1 SCIEGGFSWNEMDVC
16 SPLKPDSKL
25 KHRPLTPLR
34 VVRGVI
40 CLVVFLSTAFMI
52 LVCFAPI
59 IAVILRLLSIHCSRK
74 AISLLFGIWL
84 ALWPFLFEK
93 INGTKV
99 VFTGDTVPPK
109 ERTLL
114 IANHKTEVD
123 WMYLWDLALR
133 KGSLGHI
140 KYVLKSSLMKL
151 PVFGWG
157 FHVLEFIP
165 LKRKWEVDEP
175 VMRKLLSSF
184 ADPADPLWLAIFPEG
199 TDYNEEKCK
208 KSQIFAAETGLPV
221 LSHVLLPRTKGFC
234 ACLEALRSSLDAVY
248 DLTIAYKNQCPSFMD
263 NAFGVDPS
271 EVHIHVRRIP
281 IEDIPESIADAASW
295 LTDTF
300 QLKDNLLS
308 DFNTRGHFPSEGGGG
323 GGGGS
328 EEELSTLKCL
338 VNFML
343 VVVLTVVLIYLTI
356 FSTVWFKIY
365 IGLSCAYLATA
376 TYFEIQPM
384 PILDFVKATC
394 VCNRPRSE

>member
-1 SCIEGGFSWNEMDVC
+1 MDIC

-74 AISLLFGIWL
+74 ATSLLFGIWL

-199 TDYNEEKCK
+199 TDYKYCLLPPPCL
-208 KSQIFAAETGLPV
+208 SYQSMCMYFQIIILN
-221 LSHVLLPRTKGFC
+221 LSYSRLFDLHVLLFLTSAKENPY
-234 ACLEALRSSLDAVY
+234 CLNLD
-248 DLTIAYKNQCPSFMD
+248 C
-263 NAFGVDPS
+263 
-271 EVHIHVRRIP
+271 
-281 IEDIPESIADAASW
+281 
-295 LTDTF
+295 
-300 QLKDNLLS
+300 
-308 DFNTRGHFPSEGGGG
+308 
-323 GGGGS
+323 
-328 EEELSTLKCL
+328 
-338 VNFML
+338 
-343 VVVLTVVLIYLTI
+343 
-356 FSTVWFKIY
+356 
-365 IGLSCAYLATA
+365 
-376 TYFEIQPM
+376 
-384 PILDFVKATC
+384 
-394 VCNRPRSE
+394 

>member
-1 SCIEGGFSWNEMDVC
+1 MSCIERGFSWNEMDVC

-308 DFNTRGHFPSEGGGG
+308 DFNTRGYFPSEGGGG
-323 GGGGS
+323 GGG
-328 EEELSTLKCL
+328 EEELSTLKCS